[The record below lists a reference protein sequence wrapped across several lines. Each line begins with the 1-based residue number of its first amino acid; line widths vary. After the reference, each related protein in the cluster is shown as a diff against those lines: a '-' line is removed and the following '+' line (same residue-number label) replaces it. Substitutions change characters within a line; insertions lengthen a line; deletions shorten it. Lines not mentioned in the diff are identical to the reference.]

1 MCSECTTRF
10 LRRQACAD
18 APNSAAGSGV
28 WRAKGYPVEM
38 GQPNR

>member
-10 LRRQACAD
+10 LRRQGCAD
-18 APNSAAGSGV
+18 APNFAGG